1 MVYGQFTDEN
11 KYEKLTIQHNIQ
23 HMKPRITAN
32 EKENPI
38 IVGLDIGT
46 TKICVTVGR
55 RSGTNKIELLGVGKA
70 ESAGVNRGVVA
81 NIQKTVGS
89 IREAVA
95 IAEGQSNVDI
105 KVVNVGIAGQHI
117 KSIQHRGILTKND
130 DDEIGRLDVERL
142 ISDMYKLVL
151 PPGEEIIHV
160 LPQEFTI
167 DNEPGIKEPIGMA
180 GRRMEANFHIISG
193 RVTDIKNIK
202 KCVDNS
208 DLEVSSL
215 VLEPLASS
223 EAVLDEEEK
232 MAGVVLVDIGG
243 GTTDV
248 AIFHEGIIRHTAVI
262 PLGGNI
268 VTEDIRQGCA
278 VLRNQ
283 AEQLKVRYGSA
294 LADENKDNEVICVPG
309 IRGRDSK
316 EISVKNLAFIIQ
328 ARMEEIIEHVYYEIK
343 SSGYEDKLIAGIVIT
358 GGGAQLKHLVQLVEY
373 ITGIDCRIGYPN
385 EYLAK
390 TDMLNKQSFDEMK
403 SPMYATSIGLLIKGI
418 QTVEEDEATQ
428 QEVVYKSPDRS
439 KVKEI
444 TQTANKKESW
454 FTKIISDFIKDDS
467 GIDDDSFIG
476 KK

>member
-1 MVYGQFTDEN
+1 
-11 KYEKLTIQHNIQ
+11 
-23 HMKPRITAN
+23 MKPRITET
-32 EKENPI
+32 EKDSPI
-38 IVGLDIGT
+38 VVGLDIGT

-55 RSGTNKIELLGVGKA
+55 RSGLNKIELLGIGRA

-81 NIQKTVGS
+81 NIQKTVQS
-89 IREAVA
+89 IREAVS

-105 KVVNVGIAGQHI
+105 KVVNIGVAGQHI

-130 DDEIGRLDVERL
+130 DDEIGRIDVERL

-208 DLEVSSL
+208 DLEVSEL

-309 IRGRDSK
+309 IRGRDAK
-316 EISVKNLAFIIQ
+316 EISVKNLAYIIQ

-390 TDMLNKQSFDEMK
+390 TEMLNKQTLEEMK
-403 SPMYATSIGLLIKGI
+403 SPMYATSVGLLIKGI
-418 QTVEEDEATQ
+418 LSVEEEEAISM
-428 QEVVYKSPDRS
+428 ERS
-439 KVKEI
+439 FKKTPIKAEGVRDIAEK
-444 TQTANKKESW
+444 QSKKESW
-454 FTKIISDFIKDDS
+454 FTKIISEFIKDNQE
-467 GIDDDSFIG
+467 IDDDSFIG

>member
-1 MVYGQFTDEN
+1 
-11 KYEKLTIQHNIQ
+11 
-23 HMKPRITAN
+23 MKPRIVEN

-55 RSGTNKIELLGVGKA
+55 RSGSNKVELLGVGKA

-81 NIQKTVGS
+81 NIQKTVTS

-95 IAEGQSNVDI
+95 VAEGQSNVDI

-130 DDEIGRLDVERL
+130 DDEIGRLDIERL

-180 GRRMEANFHIISG
+180 GRRGEANFHIISG

-202 KCVDNS
+202 RCVDNS
-208 DLEVSSL
+208 DLEVSEL
-215 VLEPLASS
+215 ILEPLASS

-232 MAGVVLVDIGG
+232 TAGVVLVDIGG

-294 LADENKDNEVICVPG
+294 LADENKENEVICVPG
-309 IRGRDSK
+309 IRGREAK
-316 EISVKNLAFIIQ
+316 EISVKNLAYIIQ
-328 ARMEEIIEHVYYEIK
+328 ARMEEIIEHVFYEIK

-390 TDMLNKQSFDEMK
+390 TDMLNKQAFEELK
-403 SPMYATSIGLLIKGI
+403 SPLYATGIGLLIKGI
-418 QTVEEDEATQ
+418 QSIEEEEKRNEEKFIKKTATTH
-428 QEVVYKSPDRS
+428 V
-439 KVKEI
+439 KVKEGVKEI
-444 TQTANKKESW
+444 AEGQNKKEGW
-454 FTKIISDFIKDDS
+454 LTRFLGDWIKDGAD
-467 GIDDDSFIG
+467 IDDDTFIG

>member
-1 MVYGQFTDEN
+1 
-11 KYEKLTIQHNIQ
+11 
-23 HMKPRITAN
+23 MKPKFTEL

-38 IVGLDIGT
+38 VVGLDIGT

-55 RSGTNKIELLGVGKA
+55 RSGSNKVELLGVGKA
-70 ESAGVNRGVVA
+70 ESAGVSRGVVA
-81 NIQKTVGS
+81 NIQKTVDS
-89 IREAVA
+89 IREAVS

-105 KVVNVGIAGQHI
+105 KVVSVGIAGQHI
-117 KSIQHRGILTKND
+117 KSIQHRGIVTRND
-130 DDEIGRLDVERL
+130 DDEIGREDVQRL

-180 GRRMEANFHIISG
+180 GRRVEANFHIISG

-202 KCVDNS
+202 RCVDNS
-208 DLEVSSL
+208 DLEVSEL
-215 VLEPLASS
+215 ILEPLASS
-223 EAVLDEEEK
+223 EAVLDDEEK
-232 MAGVVLVDIGG
+232 TAGVVLVDIGG

-268 VTEDIRQGCA
+268 VTEDIRQGCS

-294 LADENKDNEVICVPG
+294 LADENKENEVICVPG
-309 IRGRDSK
+309 IRGREAK
-316 EISVKNLAFIIQ
+316 EISVKNLAYIIQ
-328 ARMEEIIEHVYYEIK
+328 ARMEEIIEHVHYEIK
-343 SSGYEDKLIAGIVIT
+343 ASGYEDRLIAGIVIT

-373 ITGIDCRIGYPN
+373 VTGIDCRIGYPN

-390 TDMLNKQSFDEMK
+390 TDMLNKQAFDELK
-403 SPMYATSIGLLIKGI
+403 SPLYATGIGLLIKGI
-418 QTVEEDEATQ
+418 QEIEEGEKRE
-428 QEVVYKSPDRS
+428 QEKIA
-439 KVKEI
+439 KVSGGSRAKTSIKVSDIASDQGRREGWLTRILGNWI
-444 TQTANKKESW
+444 TDGE
-454 FTKIISDFIKDDS
+454 D
-467 GIDDDSFIG
+467 IDNDTFIG

>member
-1 MVYGQFTDEN
+1 
-11 KYEKLTIQHNIQ
+11 
-23 HMKPRITAN
+23 MKPRIVEN

-55 RSGTNKIELLGVGKA
+55 RSGSNKVELLGVGKA

-81 NIQKTVGS
+81 NIQKTVTS

-95 IAEGQSNVDI
+95 VAEGQSNVDI

-130 DDEIGRLDVERL
+130 DDEIGRLDIERL

-180 GRRMEANFHIISG
+180 GRRVEANFHIISG

-202 KCVDNS
+202 RCVDNS
-208 DLEVSSL
+208 DLEVSEL
-215 VLEPLASS
+215 ILEPLASS

-232 MAGVVLVDIGG
+232 TAGVVLVDIGG

-294 LADENKDNEVICVPG
+294 LADENKENEVICVPG
-309 IRGRDSK
+309 IRGREAK
-316 EISVKNLAFIIQ
+316 EISVKNLAYIIQ
-328 ARMEEIIEHVYYEIK
+328 ARMEEIIEHVFYEIK

-390 TDMLNKQSFDEMK
+390 TDMLNKQAFEELK
-403 SPMYATSIGLLIKGI
+403 SPLYATGIGLLIKGI
-418 QTVEEDEATQ
+418 QSIEEEEKRNEEKFIKKTATTH
-428 QEVVYKSPDRS
+428 V
-439 KVKEI
+439 KVKEGVKEI
-444 TQTANKKESW
+444 AEGQNKKEGW
-454 FTKIISDFIKDDS
+454 LTRFLGDWIKDGAD
-467 GIDDDSFIG
+467 IDDDTFIG